1 MGGCKPSTLYAHAAS
16 ASYPAANS
24 GDIRGQ
30 ASLTKAQF
38 SLVAI
43 LCHYRR
49 PEHAPESG
57 HARSIPLRKARVQA
71 VKGTVFSPY
80 IKRTK

>member
-57 HARSIPLRKARVQA
+57 HALNPLAKSTSSSREGYGLQPVH
-71 VKGTVFSPY
+71 
-80 IKRTK
+80 